1 MTVYLGQGAQS
12 TRLSNYPSIFA
23 QHLIESKCKYV
34 KMFAFSPLHLS
45 SAVDDFS
52 EGKAQKMKDE

>member
-12 TRLSNYPSIFA
+12 TQLSNYPSIFA

-34 KMFAFSPLHLS
+34 KMFQSPLHLS
-45 SAVDDFS
+45 SADDDFS